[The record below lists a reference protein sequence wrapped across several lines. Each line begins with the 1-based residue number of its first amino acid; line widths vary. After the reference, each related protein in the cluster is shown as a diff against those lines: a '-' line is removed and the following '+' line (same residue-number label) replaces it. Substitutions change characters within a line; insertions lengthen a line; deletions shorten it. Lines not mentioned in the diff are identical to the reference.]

1 MTRLDWAERHVN
13 YRFEDADL
21 LQQALTHRSA
31 SKHNNERLEYLG
43 DAFLN
48 FAIAQ
53 RLYELRSE
61 AAEGDLSRLRA
72 FLVRG
77 STLAEVARTIGL
89 EQQLVL
95 GPGELRSGGG
105 RRDSAL
111 ANGLEAL
118 IGAILLDGGAE
129 AAHGCIDAL
138 FAGRLETLPA
148 AESLKD
154 AKTRLQEWLQARGH
168 ELPDYTVESAVGEP
182 HKKTFTVICSVSE
195 DGRSSRGSG
204 SSRRKA
210 EQDAAEKLLAILI
223 GQER

>member
-1 MTRLDWAERHVN
+1 MTRLDWAERHFK
-13 YRFEDADL
+13 YRFKNADL

-31 SKHNNERLEYLG
+31 SKRNNERLEFLG

-53 RLYELRSE
+53 RLYGLRSD
-61 AAEGDLSRLRA
+61 ASEGDLSRLRA

-77 STLAEVARTIGL
+77 STLADVARPLGL
-89 EQQLVL
+89 EQRLLL

-105 RRDSAL
+105 RRESVL

-129 AAHGCIDAL
+129 AAQACIDAL
-138 FAGRLETLPA
+138 FAERLETLPA
-148 AESLKD
+148 AQSLKD

-168 ELPDYTVESAVGEP
+168 DLPDYTVESAVGEP
-182 HKKTFTVICSVSE
+182 HEKTFTVLCSAPG

-210 EQDAAEKLLAILI
+210 EQDAAEKLLAELDPNS
-223 GQER
+223 

>member
-1 MTRLDWAERHVN
+1 MTRLDWAERHLN
-13 YRFEDADL
+13 YRFTDADL
-21 LQQALTHRSA
+21 LRQALTHRSA
-31 SKHNNERLEYLG
+31 SRHNNERLEFLG

-53 RLYELRSE
+53 RLYGLRGD
-61 AAEGDLSRLRA
+61 APEGDLSRLRA

-77 STLAEVARTIGL
+77 STLAEIARALDL
-89 EQQLVL
+89 EQHLVL

-105 RRDSAL
+105 RRDSVL

-118 IGAILLDGGAE
+118 IGAILLDGGTDPAQ
-129 AAHGCIDAL
+129 HCIDAL
-138 FAGRLETLPA
+138 FAERLETLPS

-154 AKTRLQEWLQARGH
+154 PKTRLQEWLQARGH
-168 ELPDYTVESAVGEP
+168 ALPDYTVESALGEP
-182 HKKTFTVICSVSE
+182 HKKTFTVICSVPA

-210 EQDAAEKLLAILI
+210 EQDAAEQLLAHLI
-223 GQER
+223 DDDE

>member
-1 MTRLDWAERHVN
+1 MTRLDWAERHLK
-13 YRFEDADL
+13 YRFKNADL

-31 SKHNNERLEYLG
+31 SKRNNERLEFLG

-53 RLYELRSE
+53 RLYGLHSD

-77 STLAEVARTIGL
+77 STLADVARPLGL
-89 EQQLVL
+89 EQRLLL

-105 RRDSAL
+105 RRESVL

-129 AAHGCIDAL
+129 AAQACIDAL
-138 FAGRLETLPA
+138 FAERLETLPA
-148 AESLKD
+148 AQSLKD

-168 ELPDYTVESAVGEP
+168 DLPDYTVESAVGEP
-182 HKKTFTVICSVSE
+182 HEKTFTVLCSAPG

-210 EQDAAEKLLAILI
+210 EQDAAEKLLASLI
-223 GQER
+223 EDER

>member
-1 MTRLDWAERHVN
+1 MTRLDWAERHLK

-31 SKHNNERLEYLG
+31 SKRNNERLEFLG

-48 FAIAQ
+48 FAIAR
-53 RLYELRSE
+53 RLFSLRSE

-77 STLAEVARTIGL
+77 STLAEVAQALGL
-89 EQQLVL
+89 EHQLVL

-105 RRDSAL
+105 RRESVL

-118 IGAILLDGGAE
+118 IGAILLDGGFE
-129 AAHGCIDAL
+129 AAQNCIDAL
-138 FAGRLETLPA
+138 FAERLETLPA

-154 AKTRLQEWLQARGH
+154 AKTRLQEWLQGRGH
-168 ELPDYTVESAVGEP
+168 ELPDYTVESAIGEP
-182 HKKTFTVICSVSE
+182 HEKTFTVICSVPE
-195 DGRSSRGSG
+195 DRRSSRGSG

-210 EQDAAEKLLAILI
+210 EQDAAEKLLANLI
-223 GQER
+223 DDER

>member
-1 MTRLDWAERHVN
+1 MTRLDWAERHLKH
-13 YRFEDADL
+13 RFEDEDL

-31 SKHNNERLEYLG
+31 SKRNNERLEFLG

-53 RLYELRSE
+53 RLYGLRGDAS
-61 AAEGDLSRLRA
+61 EGDLSRLRA

-77 STLAEVARTIGL
+77 TTLAEIARTLDL
-89 EQQLVL
+89 ERQLVL

-105 RRDSAL
+105 RRESVL

-118 IGAILLDGGAE
+118 IGAILLDGGSE
-129 AAHGCIDAL
+129 AAQGCIDAL
-138 FAGRLETLPA
+138 FAERLENLPA

-154 AKTRLQEWLQARGH
+154 AKTRLQEWLQGRGR
-168 ELPDYTVESAVGEP
+168 ELPDYAVESTVGEP
-182 HKKTFTVICSVSE
+182 HEKTFTVICSVPA

-210 EQDAAEKLLAILI
+210 EQDAAEKLLASLI
-223 GQER
+223 EDER

>member
-1 MTRLDWAERHVN
+1 MTRLDWAERHLN
-13 YRFEDADL
+13 YRFEDAAL

-31 SKHNNERLEYLG
+31 SKRNNERLEYLG
-43 DAFLN
+43 DAFLT

-53 RLYELRSE
+53 RLYTRRSE
-61 AAEGDLSRLRA
+61 ASEGDLSRLRA

-77 STLAEVARTIGL
+77 TTLADIGRALGL

-105 RRDSAL
+105 RRESVL

-118 IGAILLDGGAE
+118 IGAILLDGGSE
-129 AAHGCIDAL
+129 AAQMCIDEL
-138 FAGRLETLPA
+138 FEDRLEKLPN

-168 ELPDYTVESAVGEP
+168 ELPEYAVESAIGEP
-182 HKKTFTVICSVSE
+182 HEQTFTVVCSIPKDE
-195 DGRSSRGSG
+195 RSSRGSG
-204 SSRRKA
+204 TSRRKA
-210 EQDAAEKLLAILI
+210 EQEAAKTLLAILDPNS
-223 GQER
+223 